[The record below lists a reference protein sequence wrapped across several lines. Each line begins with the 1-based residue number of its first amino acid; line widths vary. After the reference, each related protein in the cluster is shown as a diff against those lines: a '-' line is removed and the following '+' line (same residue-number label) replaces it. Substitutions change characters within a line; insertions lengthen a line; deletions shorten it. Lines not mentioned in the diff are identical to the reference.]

1 MSTTNGNMKSFRV
14 TDQQGNV
21 YILTP
26 VDSVARTAANSAQET
41 ANLAKTAADS
51 AVETIEEA
59 KDLSF
64 DSDFFSAEESETEV
78 NIRLN
83 GVPFGVDDNTP
94 LEIVQDT
101 QEGIVLGSKAPFATA
116 LAPAYD
122 SSSVYNKDAKV
133 VNFGKLW
140 NAKQNIQT
148 AEEWNPEH
156 WDEIS
161 ICSLLENLNVNIID
175 LGTKT

>member
-78 NIRLN
+78 NIGLN
-83 GVPFGVDDNTP
+83 GVPFGVDDETP
-94 LEIVQDT
+94 LQILQDT
-101 QEGIVLGSKAPFATA
+101 QEGLVLGADSPFNSAI
-116 LAPAYD
+116 APAFDGTVAYKVGD
-122 SSSVYNKDAKV
+122 YVTYKSKLYKCTTEIVTPSSTWDPSNWTETSVIEVIN
-133 VNFGKLW
+133 
-140 NAKQNIQT
+140 
-148 AEEWNPEH
+148 
-156 WDEIS
+156 S
-161 ICSLLENLNVNIID
+161 IHS
-175 LGTKT
+175 